1 MQYLDDFNLNSSKE
15 MKLVFFMDA
24 IQHVSRYVCVC
35 VYIIMFVCVHVCVNV
50 ILHVY
55 TLYFDDQVSNSFAW

>member
-35 VYIIMFVCVHVCVNV
+35 LCIRICLPCSISV
-50 ILHVY
+50 
-55 TLYFDDQVSNSFAW
+55 TKK